1 MIYNIL
7 NKIIALRQHH
17 KPKIKMGNLL
27 NKKYYTSIRRFT
39 KTIFVLNAF
48 AISVFAHTDSEVVST
63 PKVFNDK
70 TTMSEIQTRM
80 DQLVS
85 IIDIEV
91 TPEVQERIN
100 QYTYHS
106 RRNAEKLLNRVMIY
120 FPIFEREIQRR
131 GMPDEIKYL
140 AVVESMLKP
149 NATSQSG
156 AAGLW
161 QFVPN
166 TAKMVGLEVSS
177 VVDERRSIEKST
189 QAAMDYL
196 QSLYD
201 RFEDW
206 NLALAA
212 YNCGPGNVS
221 KAMKRSKS
229 KDFWEIRKNLP
240 KETQKYLPRFIA
252 AMYLLN
258 YYHYHGFNLESV
270 NPDFSDV
277 TTLPIKKKIYLSTLS
292 KDLGVDYNTLR
303 KLNPEYLQGYIPA
316 SQGKYSLRIPSSHVG
331 NYYKKYD
338 PETYNKMQL
347 EKIARAEK
355 EAFVKQQAE
364 RRLGRIE
371 ELTKDTIQ
379 PLEQIVSIIF
389 NSIHSISGRKT
400 YHIPRQMRSLESVL
414 RKV

>member
-1 MIYNIL
+1 
-7 NKIIALRQHH
+7 
-17 KPKIKMGNLL
+17 MGNLL
-27 NKKYYTSIRRFT
+27 NKKLYTSFRRIA
-39 KTIFVLNAF
+39 KSIFVLNVFAASAF
-48 AISVFAHTDSEVVST
+48 AHADSDIVST

-70 TTMSEIQTRM
+70 TTMSEIQSRM
-80 DQLVS
+80 DQIVS

-106 RRNAEKLLNRVMIY
+106 RRSAERLLNRVMIY

-140 AVVESMLKP
+140 AVVESMLDP
-149 NATSQSG
+149 NATSRSG

-166 TAKMVGLEVSS
+166 TAKMVGLEVGS

-221 KAMKRSKS
+221 KAMKRSQS

-258 YYHYHGFNLESV
+258 YYHYHGFNLDVV
-270 NPDFSDV
+270 NPDYSDV
-277 TTLPIKKKIYLSTLS
+277 ATMTVKQKVYLSSLA
-292 KDLGVDYNTLR
+292 KELNVDYGILR
-303 KLNPEYLQGYIPA
+303 KLNPEYLQGYIPS
-316 SQGKYSLRIPSSHVG
+316 SQGKYSVRIPSSRVG

-338 PETYNKMQL
+338 PARYNKLQL
-347 EKIARAEK
+347 EKIEREEK
-355 EAFVKQQAE
+355 QKSVEEQAD
-364 RRLGRIE
+364 RRLERIE
-371 ELTKDTIQ
+371 EITRDTIQ

-389 NSIHSISGRKT
+389 NSLQSMSGRKS

-414 RKV
+414 KRV